1 MLEDKIIQVL
11 TFDVIKMDNLSLN
24 EREIIEKLLTEYADF
39 LGDDDGIQI
48 EIILDRESDRY
59 LLVEVGWDN
68 GRRIYGVLIHIDILG
83 DKLWIQQDGTEE
95 GIADELANLGI
106 PKERI
111 VLAYKSLLRR
121 KITEF
126 AVN

>member
-1 MLEDKIIQVL
+1 
-11 TFDVIKMDNLSLN
+11 MDNLNLN
-24 EREIIEKLLTEYADF
+24 EREIIEKLLTEYVNF
-39 LGDDDGIQI
+39 LNNDDCVQI
-48 EIILDRESDRY
+48 ELIVDKERERY
-59 LLVEVGWDN
+59 LLVEIGWDK
-68 GRRIYGVLIHIDILG
+68 GRRIYGVLIHIGILG
-83 DKLWIQQDGTEE
+83 NKLWIQQDGTEE